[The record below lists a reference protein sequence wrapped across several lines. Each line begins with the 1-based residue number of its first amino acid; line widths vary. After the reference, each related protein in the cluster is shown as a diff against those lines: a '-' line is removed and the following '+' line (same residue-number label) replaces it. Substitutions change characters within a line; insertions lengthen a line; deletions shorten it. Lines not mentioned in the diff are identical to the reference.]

1 MPLCF
6 NQNNFFDRDCLNIN
20 FIMARKNLPFK
31 NQWYSHISIRYKNLW
46 QDKCGQ
52 MRTFGCP
59 KSCPKRRFAPKSAP
73 RLQPFIRVVK
83 LERAIVT
90 FWKHCLYK
98 QYFLFSNLINRGF
111 NYQSG
116 APRGNQSPLR
126 HRNWFHLVIML
137 SMCQRWTIFSQN
149 LLLQNGFKMSQT
161 DLLIVVF
168 TLGILA
174 FGYSIWFISNRILC
188 SIFHRLTKNIWIGMV

>member
-1 MPLCF
+1 
-6 NQNNFFDRDCLNIN
+6 
-20 FIMARKNLPFK
+20 MAR
-31 NQWYSHISIRYKNLW
+31 
-46 QDKCGQ
+46 Q
-52 MRTFGCP
+52 MRTNADIWLPQIMPQKPICP
-59 KSCPKRRFAPKSAP
+59 KICPTITALHSGCKAGTCDRHLLKT
-73 RLQPFIRVVK
+73 LFIYTV
-83 LERAIVT
+83 
-90 FWKHCLYK
+90 
-98 QYFLFSNLINRGF
+98 FLFSNLINRGF

-116 APRGNQSPLR
+116 APRGNLSPLR

-174 FGYSIWFISNRILC
+174 FGYSIWFISSRILL

>member
-20 FIMARKNLPFK
+20 FIMARKNLPSK

-46 QDKCGQ
+46 QDKYGQ

-73 RLQPFIRVVK
+73 KLTASALKKPIRDEDWFHRFRHT
-83 LERAIVT
+83 ERKSV
-90 FWKHCLYK
+90 
-98 QYFLFSNLINRGF
+98 
-111 NYQSG
+111 
-116 APRGNQSPLR
+116 PLR
-126 HRNWFHLVIML
+126 RRNWFHLVIML
-137 SMCQRWTIFSQN
+137 SMCQPWTIFSQN
-149 LLLQNGFKMSQT
+149 LLLKNGYKMSQT

-188 SIFHRLTKNIWIGMV
+188 SIFHRLTKNVWIGMV

>member
-1 MPLCF
+1 MPPCF

-73 RLQPFIRVVK
+73 RLQPSIWVVK

-90 FWKHCLYK
+90 FLSWDVTERCHVAFYPLVSLPRRPVPVISL
-98 QYFLFSNLINRGF
+98 QFL
-111 NYQSG
+111 QK
-116 APRGNQSPLR
+116 SPGGEDA
-126 HRNWFHLVIML
+126 L
-137 SMCQRWTIFSQN
+137 S
-149 LLLQNGFKMSQT
+149 
-161 DLLIVVF
+161 V
-168 TLGILA
+168 
-174 FGYSIWFISNRILC
+174 
-188 SIFHRLTKNIWIGMV
+188 RLDIYCVPASSLDFV